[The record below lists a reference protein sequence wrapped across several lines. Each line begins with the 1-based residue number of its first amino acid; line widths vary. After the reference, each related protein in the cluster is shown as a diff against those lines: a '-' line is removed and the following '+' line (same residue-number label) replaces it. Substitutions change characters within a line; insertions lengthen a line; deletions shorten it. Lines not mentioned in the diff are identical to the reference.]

1 MLRYI
6 FALPRAA
13 LASSYTAH
21 SRRLT
26 IEEGATHNHPRRGVG
41 FSRVNTAA
49 RTRTSRTRKK
59 NRQNLI
65 EYRDRVFSFPF
76 SFCFS
81 RVFDDFHHARSR
93 DCDSLS
99 FVSYR
104 REQIHALLLQPQRF
118 NADCGPSLA
127 KGTVANNNAGRDR
140 VVVPRRRRR
149 LQPPPLLLLL
159 LLVAGVIGVV

>member
-1 MLRYI
+1 M
-6 FALPRAA
+6 
-13 LASSYTAH
+13 
-21 SRRLT
+21 
-26 IEEGATHNHPRRGVG
+26 
-41 FSRVNTAA
+41 
-49 RTRTSRTRKK
+49 
-59 NRQNLI
+59 I

-76 SFCFS
+76 SLCFS

-104 REQIHALLLQPQRF
+104 WREQIHALLLQPQRF

-127 KGTVANNNAGRDR
+127 KGTVANNNAGRDS

-149 LQPPPLLLLL
+149 QPPPLLLLLL
-159 LLVAGVIGVV
+159 LLVAGVIGVGWFSVYENLARDDDDDGGLSFLFPRLYSLLMGFSFFFLPQLTLTPPLFPPCESSE